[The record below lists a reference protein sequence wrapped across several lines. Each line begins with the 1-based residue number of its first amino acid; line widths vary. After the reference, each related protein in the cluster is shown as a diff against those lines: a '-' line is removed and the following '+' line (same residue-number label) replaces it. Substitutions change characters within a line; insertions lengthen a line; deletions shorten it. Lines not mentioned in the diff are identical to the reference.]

1 MTRAALSPGRT
12 VRITSQLD
20 EASREILRSVP
31 QGFGGAFTRK
41 AVERLVLALEAGQE
55 APEAGTGGDPRPYAW
70 KAPEALLD
78 RAYAFVAGGRY
89 GDESKDRPYL
99 HLGYLVRAAIMLL
112 STTAAPAAFPGGSPM
127 EDTTSTRYDDDTHN
141 APASPLRVA
150 GRAVGRGRGA
160 GGYVMAI
167 DGTTIDSFPAH
178 SHQQQTGPPERSDL
192 PKRATNPPPDAGAPG
207 EQTH

>member
-55 APEAGTGGDPRPYAW
+55 APEAATGGDPRPYAW
-70 KAPEALLD
+70 KAPEARLD

-89 GDESKDRPYL
+89 GGESKDRQYL
-99 HLGYLVRAAIMLL
+99 HLGYLVRTAIMLL
-112 STTAAPAAFPGGSPM
+112 STAAPAAFPGGAPM
-127 EDTTSTRYDDDTHN
+127 EDTTRTRYDDDTHK
-141 APASPLRVA
+141 APAPPT
-150 GRAVGRGRGA
+150 
-160 GGYVMAI
+160 
-167 DGTTIDSFPAH
+167 GTTPTPESTPTGDTKGDGNDG
-178 SHQQQTGPPERSDL
+178 QKGGDGGDGQTG
-192 PKRATNPPPDAGAPG
+192 TDAS
-207 EQTH
+207 

>member
-1 MTRAALSPGRT
+1 VSNHPLTPYDRT

-31 QGFGGAFTRK
+31 QGFGGAFARK
-41 AVERLVLALEAGQE
+41 AVERLVEALEAGQA
-55 APEAGTGGDPRPYAW
+55 APEAMTGGDPRPYAW

-112 STTAAPAAFPGGSPM
+112 STTAAPAAFPGGTPM
-127 EDTTSTRYDDDTHN
+127 EDTTRTRYDDDTHKT
-141 APASPLRVA
+141 PASPT
-150 GRAVGRGRGA
+150 
-160 GGYVMAI
+160 
-167 DGTTIDSFPAH
+167 GTTPTPSPESTPTGDTKGDGKEG
-178 SHQQQTGPPERSDL
+178 QKGGDGGDGQTG
-192 PKRATNPPPDAGAPG
+192 TDAS
-207 EQTH
+207 